1 MANSK
6 KTTSKK
12 AAKKT
17 PPKKLKKTS
26 IWRKL
31 FFLLIKLSLLMS
43 VFAAIGLFYL
53 DAQIRE
59 KFEGK
64 RWSLPAK
71 VYARPLDLYAG
82 LELSVADLK
91 VELKGLGYRF
101 VKKARS
107 PGEAEVATSRVDIY
121 TRGFEF
127 IDGDEVSQRI
137 AIRFKGGAISSITAQ
152 NGSPISITR
161 LEPIL
166 IGGIYPKNN
175 EDRDLIRLSQAPRG
189 LAQAL
194 IVTEDRSYYEHFG
207 ISPKGIARAMW
218 VNIRAGRFIQGG
230 STLTQQLIKNFYLT
244 SERTLIRKLIEMPM
258 AIVLDFRYSKDEI
271 LEAYLNE
278 VYLGQEGARAIH
290 GFGLAAQY
298 YFGRPIGEL
307 QIHQVALLAAMVKG
321 PSYYNPRR
329 RPKEALQR
337 RNLVLRMMAEN
348 NQISAEEYQTYR
360 KLSLGVVKQKSLHKG
375 AYPAYLDLVRRKL
388 KESYNEQDL
397 SSEGLRIFT
406 SLDPISQEKSEIALK
421 KGIAALQKKYGKKAN
436 NLQASMVVTDPQTG
450 DIVSIIGGASTRY
463 QGFNRATDA
472 VRQVGSLIK
481 PAVYL
486 SALQKGYTLTSVL
499 DDSPVSIDTPGSQ
512 PWKPRNFDKKSHGDV
527 PLYLALA
534 KSYNLSTARLGM
546 DVGLDNVIDTV
557 HNLGVEREM
566 PKYPSLLLGA
576 QGMTALEVA
585 KMYQTIAANGFL
597 MPLRAI
603 RAVTDKEGKELS
615 RYPFKIKQ
623 VIDSQ
628 SIYQLQ
634 YAMQQVVKEGTARYL
649 NSKIPA
655 AMNLAG
661 KTGTTNDQRDSW
673 FAGFSGNKLAVVWLG
688 KDDNSSLPFT
698 GSSGALRVWSR
709 YMQSES
715 LQPFEAAV
723 PEGIEFASIDP
734 QTGYSID
741 PSCDK
746 ALRIPYRNAAIPSY
760 LSNCAQHIS
769 LDTIEVKEH
778 RESSSWIDRLFGSE

>member
-6 KTTSKK
+6 K
-12 AAKKT
+12 AVAKKST
-17 PPKKLKKTS
+17 KGRKPKKQRKS
-26 IWRKL
+26 IWRVL
-31 FFLLIKLSLLMS
+31 FSFCLKLSLILS
-43 VFAAIGLFYL
+43 VFAAVGLFYL
-53 DAQIRE
+53 DAQIRT

-64 RWSLPAK
+64 RWSIPAK

-82 LELSVADLK
+82 LELSIADLK

-101 VKKARS
+101 VKKARAA
-107 PGEAEVATSRVDIY
+107 GEAEIGSSRVNIY

-127 IDGDEVSQRI
+127 LDGREISQRI
-137 AIRFKGGAISSITAQ
+137 SIQFFQGGISKISAQ

-175 EDRDLIRLSQAPRG
+175 EDRDLIRLSQAPKG
-189 LAQAL
+189 LAEAL
-194 IVTEDRSYYEHFG
+194 IVTEDRSYYDHFG

-218 VNIRAGRFIQGG
+218 VNLRAGRFIQGG

-278 VYLGQEGARAIH
+278 VYLGQEGSRAIH

-298 YFGRPIGEL
+298 YFSRPIAEL

-329 RPKEALQR
+329 RPKEALKR
-337 RNLVLRMMAEN
+337 RNLVLKMMSN
-348 NQISAEEYQTYR
+348 DSLISDKEYKYY
-360 KLSLGVVKQKSLHKG
+360 KALPLGVVKQKSLHKG

-388 KESYNEQDL
+388 KESYNEEDL
-397 SSEGLRIFT
+397 STEGLRIFT
-406 SLDPISQEKSEIALK
+406 SLNPISQAKSEKALRQ
-421 KGIAALQKKYGKKAN
+421 GIAGLQKKYGKKAN

-450 DIVSIIGGASTRY
+450 EVISIIGGTSTRY

-486 SALQKGYTLTSVL
+486 TALQQGYSLASML
-499 DDSPVSIDTPGSQ
+499 SDQPVAIDTPGSKL
-512 PWKPRNFDKKSHGDV
+512 WRPRNFDKKSHGTV

-546 DVGLDNVIDTV
+546 SVGLDAVIDTV
-557 HNLGVEREM
+557 HKLGVSRKM

-585 KMYQTIAANGFL
+585 TMYQTIAANGFL
-597 MPLRAI
+597 MPMRAI
-603 RAVTDKEGKELS
+603 RSVTDKDGNELS
-615 RYPFKIKQ
+615 RYPFKINQ
-623 VIDSQ
+623 VIDAQ

-634 YAMQQVVKEGTARYL
+634 YAMQQVVKQGTARYL
-649 NSKIPA
+649 NSKIPSQ
-655 AMNLAG
+655 MNLAG
-661 KTGTTNDQRDSW
+661 KTGTSNDQRDSW

-688 KDDNSSLPFT
+688 RDNNSALPFT
-698 GSSGALRVWSR
+698 GSSGALRIWSR
-709 YMQSES
+709 YMQSEA
-715 LQPFEAAV
+715 LQPFESVV
-723 PEGIEFASIDP
+723 PEGIEFASVDP
-734 QTGYSID
+734 KSGYSID
-741 PSCDK
+741 PSCD
-746 ALRIPYRNAAIPSY
+746 NARRMPFRSNAIPSFV
-760 LSNCAQHIS
+760 SNCGGAGTTPS
-769 LDTIEVKEH
+769 VSKPVKKTSNWLE
-778 RESSSWIDRLFGSE
+778 RLFGE